1 MLPPI
6 HNLSAFSILFFL
18 FSVELQFPLSS
29 AWCTERGWE
38 IYHGYFNGFLR
49 SSTTQIELIE
59 ENFLELQVFGLFFFF
74 LLLKIFLSL
83 DDFFFCKKMYL
94 FFPSTPITKPS
105 FLMFP
110 HGQILAISRDNLVWS
125 CVRLAFLL

>member
-59 ENFLELQVFGLFFFF
+59 ENFLELQVFGLCFFFF
-74 LLLKIFLSL
+74 AIKNISIF
-83 DDFFFCKKMYL
+83 
-94 FFPSTPITKPS
+94 
-105 FLMFP
+105 
-110 HGQILAISRDNLVWS
+110 R
-125 CVRLAFLL
+125 